1 MVTFTLNA
9 FSKSFIPLLTNHN
22 YSIGNCKMEIL
33 LVGTNLS
40 SIVDGT
46 KIHPDGT
53 NLAIQI
59 AWKNKDGQA
68 QC

>member
-22 YSIGNCKMEIL
+22 YSIWNCKMEIL
-33 LVGTNLS
+33 LMGANLS

-46 KIHPDGT
+46 KIDPDGT
-53 NLAIQI
+53 NLALQI

>member
-1 MVTFTLNA
+1 
-9 FSKSFIPLLTNHN
+9 
-22 YSIGNCKMEIL
+22 MEIL